1 MQRLPHLRKNN
12 WSKPLG
18 PQAWQR
24 GLPHDKK
31 NIIPKGKERTERWT
45 SSKGKKGPSKH
56 TCTPMSTEA
65 PFPIAKTRE
74 QAKCPS
80 AEAWIKR
87 MRFICTGGYPLYAQ
101 CKLVKDQP
109 TEISQMIIEYI
120 DHHKYVVVDKRK
132 WLHIVY

>member
-1 MQRLPHLRKNN
+1 MCINTNDATFTTPKKKQLEQTSGSAGLAK
-12 WSKPLG
+12 
-18 PQAWQR
+18 

-31 NIIPKGKERTERWT
+31 NIIPKGKERTESWT

-87 MRFICTGGYPLYAQ
+87 MRFICTGGHHTIIQENGIMNAAAARMDL
-101 CKLVKDQP
+101 
-109 TEISQMIIEYI
+109 EIIILSEGGQG
-120 DHHKYVVVDKRK
+120 KTN
-132 WLHIVY
+132 IV

>member
-1 MQRLPHLRKNN
+1 MQCLPHLRKNN

-31 NIIPKGKERTERWT
+31 NIIPKGKERTESWT

-56 TCTPMSTEA
+56 SCTPMSTEA

-87 MRFICTGGYPLYAQ
+87 MRFICTGGHHTIIQENGIMNAAAARMDL
-101 CKLVKDQP
+101 
-109 TEISQMIIEYI
+109 EIIILSEGGQG
-120 DHHKYVVVDKRK
+120 KTN
-132 WLHIVY
+132 IV